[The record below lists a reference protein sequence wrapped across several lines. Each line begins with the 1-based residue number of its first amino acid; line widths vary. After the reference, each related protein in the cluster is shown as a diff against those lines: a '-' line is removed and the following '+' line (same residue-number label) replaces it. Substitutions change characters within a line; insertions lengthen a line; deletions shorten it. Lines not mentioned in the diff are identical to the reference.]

1 MTRLKI
7 PLKFNKAPIWPT
19 HLDPPALRYS
29 QSTYTAASGASPQPV
44 LDGRSILS
52 PDIDLNDFRCT
63 AVIDWIEVRM
73 QNTPGLHQ
81 ARNIHFHA
89 KKMLD
94 KLGSQST
101 IFVSG
106 PDGET
111 GYIGHDFIL
120 RLQQPVAREM
130 MEFLEEMLQYYR
142 PRNPTVMALPI
153 AGTEVS
159 VDFRVKPKP
168 GRDQDASNLLRWR
181 MADALRRHL
190 RLGPVLTE
198 EVRCAPRYYIYR
210 NGRDTAIFNI
220 DRNTSDL
227 SGKLKVEATR
237 LGLTHDQVVPLRR
250 ASHRSA
256 PIDTTHYIGAEEFA
270 VMLRVMDKT
279 TDRRNPSSSSAVD
292 LPPEEWRARIEV
304 RLKNTD
310 EHAVLG
316 VVGLNTVGDLCR
328 VDFKKMRK
336 PFFEFFL
343 PTVGTT
349 CDTLSLSVSVS
360 ASETGVFARSGV
372 YGLDRLHRSIEAIN
386 RARYAAREI
395 STRPTKLGKKGR
407 LMSYV
412 ELNRKVD
419 RALRAL
425 SRHWRV

>member
-111 GYIGHDFIL
+111 GYIDHDFIL

-142 PRNPTVMALPI
+142 PRNPKALCQRRCPI
-153 AGTEVS
+153 G
-159 VDFRVKPKP
+159 
-168 GRDQDASNLLRWR
+168 
-181 MADALRRHL
+181 
-190 RLGPVLTE
+190 
-198 EVRCAPRYYIYR
+198 APSRAK
-210 NGRDTAIFNI
+210 TCFKQPM
-220 DRNTSDL
+220 SP
-227 SGKLKVEATR
+227 
-237 LGLTHDQVVPLRR
+237 HDPLR
-250 ASHRSA
+250 HRGGGAAA
-256 PIDTTHYIGAEEFA
+256 P
-270 VMLRVMDKT
+270 
-279 TDRRNPSSSSAVD
+279 
-292 LPPEEWRARIEV
+292 
-304 RLKNTD
+304 
-310 EHAVLG
+310 
-316 VVGLNTVGDLCR
+316 
-328 VDFKKMRK
+328 
-336 PFFEFFL
+336 
-343 PTVGTT
+343 
-349 CDTLSLSVSVS
+349 
-360 ASETGVFARSGV
+360 
-372 YGLDRLHRSIEAIN
+372 AI
-386 RARYAAREI
+386 
-395 STRPTKLGKKGR
+395 
-407 LMSYV
+407 
-412 ELNRKVD
+412 
-419 RALRAL
+419 
-425 SRHWRV
+425 